1 MTEIRA
7 RPKNEGVKERLDPEV
22 DRVVAL
28 PNIAR
33 KRRRRYGGALL
44 GGSALLLLLGGL
56 GTGAWR
62 HYQAE
67 LEVAATAQQ
76 SRTFVPD
83 VRVAAVR
90 ASDSKITVT
99 LPATTTAFEAANIF
113 ARTSGYIEKRYV
125 DIGDRVKAGALLADI
140 TAPEL
145 DHQITQAKATLAQNQ
160 ATLQQTQ
167 ASRELAQVTNARDSK
182 LVKQGWLTLQ
192 QGDND
197 RLTLQA
203 QQAAVGVAQSN
214 IAAQEAQIRILEQEK
229 AYQRVVAPFDG
240 VITQRNID
248 NGSLVTSGSTFMFTL
263 MHPDVIRTQV
273 FVPQD
278 EAFGLGPGVDAVVRV
293 PEIPD
298 RTFPG
303 KVTRI
308 ATALQPGS
316 RTLLTEIDVPNPDG
330 ALSPGIYCTVELFI
344 PRKTPSMIIPAD
356 AVVFD
361 QNGLHVAVVENG
373 TAHLQKITI
382 ARDFGTEVEVHDGVK
397 PGDQV
402 ILNPM
407 VNLAEGSKVAVRKSR
422 RQARSARRKN
432 RDATL
437 AVHGSHPA
445 VRLQRQ
451 PGAGLHHGHHS
462 HGPFIDARDDRDFPA
477 QWPEPV
483 LGDDPAGRSRHD
495 AGAGAAGFR
504 PYDAG
509 NGRDLFHTNRA
520 NRAWNSGSAS
530 YFHVGNGRHNR
541 NDAIGFRGTDDISS
555 TSGLFHV
562 HNG

>member
-1 MTEIRA
+1 MTEMRA
-7 RPKNEGVKERLDPEV
+7 LPKNEDVQDQPDPEA
-22 DRVVAL
+22 DRVVA
-28 PNIAR
+28 PTNPPTE
-33 KRRRRYGGALL
+33 RRGYGGALL
-44 GGSALLLLLGGL
+44 AGGVLLLLTGGL
-56 GTGAWR
+56 AMGGWR
-62 HYQAE
+62 HYQAQRD
-67 LEVAATAQQ
+67 VAATVQQ
-76 SRTFVPD
+76 HRTFVPD
-83 VRVAAVR
+83 VSVAAVR
-90 ASDSKITVT
+90 AADSKIAVT

-113 ARTSGYIEKRYV
+113 ARANGYIEKRYV

-145 DHQITQAKATLAQNQ
+145 DHQITQARATLAQNQ

-167 ASRELAQVTNARDSK
+167 ASHELAQVTNARDSN
-182 LVKQGWLTLQ
+182 LVKQGWLTRQ

-197 RLTLQA
+197 RLTLAA

-248 NGSLVTSGSTFMFTL
+248 NGSLVTSGSTFMFML

-273 FVPQD
+273 YVPQD
-278 EAFGLGPGVDAVVRV
+278 EAYGVGPGVDAVVRV

-330 ALSPGIYCTVELFI
+330 ALNPGIYCTVELFI

-361 QNGLHVAVVENG
+361 QDGLHVAVVENG
-373 TAHLQKITI
+373 TARLQKITV
-382 ARDFGTEVEVHDGVK
+382 ARDFGKEVEVHDGVK

-407 VNLAEGSKVAVRKSR
+407 VDLVDGSKVTVRT
-422 RQARSARRKN
+422 ARKLTVAK
-432 RDATL
+432 
-437 AVHGSHPA
+437 
-445 VRLQRQ
+445 
-451 PGAGLHHGHHS
+451 
-462 HGPFIDARDDRDFPA
+462 
-477 QWPEPV
+477 E
-483 LGDDPAGRSRHD
+483 
-495 AGAGAAGFR
+495 
-504 PYDAG
+504 
-509 NGRDLFHTNRA
+509 
-520 NRAWNSGSAS
+520 
-530 YFHVGNGRHNR
+530 
-541 NDAIGFRGTDDISS
+541 
-555 TSGLFHV
+555 
-562 HNG
+562 

>member
-1 MTEIRA
+1 VTEIHSI
-7 RPKNEGVKERLDPEV
+7 PKSENVKDRSDPKS

-28 PNIAR
+28 PNPGR
-33 KRRRRYGGALL
+33 KRRRRYGAALF

-56 GTGAWR
+56 GVGGWR
-62 HYQAE
+62 HYRAG
-67 LEVAATAQQ
+67 LEVATTAQQ
-76 SRTFVPD
+76 NRNFVPN

-90 ASDSKITVT
+90 ASDSKMTVS

-113 ARTSGYIEKRYV
+113 ARTNGYIEKRYV
-125 DIGDRVKAGALLADI
+125 DIGDRVKAGTLLVNI

-145 DHQITQAKATLAQNQ
+145 DHQITQAQATLAQNQ

-167 ASRELAQVTNARDSK
+167 ASRELAEVTNGRDSK

-214 IAAQEAQIRILEQEK
+214 IAVQQAQIRILEQEK
-229 AYQRVVAPFDG
+229 AYQRVIAPFDG

-263 MHPDVIRTQV
+263 MHSDVIRTQV

-278 EAFGLGPGVDAVVRV
+278 EAFGVGPGVEAAIRV

-361 QNGLHVAVVENG
+361 QSGLHVAVVENG
-373 TAHLQKITI
+373 IAHLQKITI
-382 ARDFGTEVEVHDGVK
+382 ARDFGQEVEVHDGVR

-407 VNLAEGSKVAVRKSR
+407 IGLADGSRVAVQKSR
-422 RQARSARRKN
+422 
-432 RDATL
+432 T
-437 AVHGSHPA
+437 
-445 VRLQRQ
+445 
-451 PGAGLHHGHHS
+451 
-462 HGPFIDARDDRDFPA
+462 
-477 QWPEPV
+477 
-483 LGDDPAGRSRHD
+483 
-495 AGAGAAGFR
+495 
-504 PYDAG
+504 
-509 NGRDLFHTNRA
+509 TNQ
-520 NRAWNSGSAS
+520 
-530 YFHVGNGRHNR
+530 
-541 NDAIGFRGTDDISS
+541 ISS
-555 TSGLFHV
+555 AEE
-562 HNG
+562 

>member
-1 MTEIRA
+1 MNEIHVL
-7 RPKNEGVKERLDPEV
+7 PKKANVQ
-22 DRVVAL
+22 DRVESDNGRA
-28 PNIAR
+28 PPPETDTPQHR
-33 KRRRRYGGALL
+33 SRGGMLF
-44 GGSALLLLLGGL
+44 GSIALLLLVGGL
-56 GTGAWR
+56 AIGGWR

-67 LEVAATAQQ
+67 RAVAATMHQAQ
-76 SRTFVPD
+76 TAIPE

-90 ASDSKITVT
+90 AGDGTINVS

-113 ARTSGYIEKRYV
+113 ARTNGYIEKRYV
-125 DIGDRVKAGALLADI
+125 DIGDRVKAGDLLVDI

-145 DHQITQAKATLAQNQ
+145 DHQIAQAKATLAQNQ
-160 ATLQQTQ
+160 STLQQTQ
-167 ASRELAQVTNARDSK
+167 ASRDLADVTNGRDSK

-197 RLTLQA
+197 RLTLKA

-214 IAAQEAQIRILEQEK
+214 IAAQEAQIRVLEQEK

-298 RTFPG
+298 RGFPG

-308 ATALQPGS
+308 ASALQPGS

-330 ALSPGIYCTVELFI
+330 ALSPGIYCTVELYI

-361 QNGLHVAVVENG
+361 QDGLHVAVVRNG

-407 VNLAEGSKVAVRKSR
+407 VDLADGSKVAVR
-422 RQARSARRKN
+422 
-432 RDATL
+432 
-437 AVHGSHPA
+437 
-445 VRLQRQ
+445 
-451 PGAGLHHGHHS
+451 
-462 HGPFIDARDDRDFPA
+462 
-477 QWPEPV
+477 
-483 LGDDPAGRSRHD
+483 
-495 AGAGAAGFR
+495 
-504 PYDAG
+504 
-509 NGRDLFHTNRA
+509 
-520 NRAWNSGSAS
+520 SAS
-530 YFHVGNGRHNR
+530 KVR
-541 NDAIGFRGTDDISS
+541 
-555 TSGLFHV
+555 TS
-562 HNG
+562 

>member
-1 MTEIRA
+1 MTETSV
-7 RPKNEGVKERLDPEV
+7 RPKREIVQDRLDPDT
-22 DRVVAL
+22 DRVITL
-28 PNIAR
+28 PKAAPPR
-33 KRRRRYGGALL
+33 QRRRYGGALF
-44 GGSALLLLLGGL
+44 GATALFLLLGGL
-56 GTGAWR
+56 AMGGWR
-62 HYQAE
+62 HYRAE
-67 LEVAATAQQ
+67 LAVLATAQE
-76 SRTFVPD
+76 SKTAVPE
-83 VRVAAVR
+83 VRVGTVR
-90 ASDSKITVT
+90 ASDSKITVS

-113 ARTSGYIEKRYV
+113 ARTNGYIERRYV
-125 DIGDRVKAGALLADI
+125 DIGDRVKAGALLAEI

-145 DHQITQAKATLAQNQ
+145 DHQIAQAQATLAQIQ
-160 ATLQQTQ
+160 STLQQTE
-167 ASRELAQVTNARDSK
+167 ASRDLADVTNGRDSK

-197 RLTLQA
+197 RLTLKA

-214 IAAQEAQIRILEQEK
+214 IAAQQAQIRVLGQEK

-293 PEIPD
+293 PEIPG

-308 ATALQPGS
+308 ASALQPGS

-330 ALSPGIYCTVELFI
+330 ALSPGIYCTVELFV

-361 QNGLHVAVVENG
+361 ENGLHVAVVKNG
-373 TAHLQKITI
+373 TAHLQKIAI

-407 VNLAEGSKVAVRKSR
+407 IDLAEGSKVTARKP
-422 RQARSARRKN
+422 
-432 RDATL
+432 AT
-437 AVHGSHPA
+437 S
-445 VRLQRQ
+445 
-451 PGAGLHHGHHS
+451 
-462 HGPFIDARDDRDFPA
+462 
-477 QWPEPV
+477 
-483 LGDDPAGRSRHD
+483 
-495 AGAGAAGFR
+495 
-504 PYDAG
+504 
-509 NGRDLFHTNRA
+509 
-520 NRAWNSGSAS
+520 
-530 YFHVGNGRHNR
+530 
-541 NDAIGFRGTDDISS
+541 
-555 TSGLFHV
+555 
-562 HNG
+562 

>member
-1 MTEIRA
+1 MTETSV
-7 RPKNEGVKERLDPEV
+7 RPKREGVQDRVDPDT

-28 PNIAR
+28 PNAAPP
-33 KRRRRYGGALL
+33 KRRRRYGGALF
-44 GGSALLLLLGGL
+44 GATALFLLLGGL
-56 GTGAWR
+56 GIGGWR

-67 LEVAATAQQ
+67 LTVAATMQRN
-76 SRTFVPD
+76 RTAVPE
-83 VRVAAVR
+83 VRLAAVR
-90 ASDSKITVT
+90 AADSKISVS

-113 ARTSGYIEKRYV
+113 ARTSGYVEKRYV
-125 DIGDRVKAGALLADI
+125 DIGDRVTAGDLLAEI

-145 DHQITQAKATLAQNQ
+145 DHQIAQAQATLAQNQ
-160 ATLQQTQ
+160 STLQQTE
-167 ASRELAQVTNARDSK
+167 ASRDLADVTNGRDSK

-197 RLTLQA
+197 RLTLKA

-214 IAAQEAQIRILEQEK
+214 IVAQKAQIRILGQEK

-240 VITQRNID
+240 VITQRSID
-248 NGSLVTSGSTFMFTL
+248 NGSLVTAGSTFMYTL

-278 EAFGLGPGVDAVVRV
+278 EAFGLGPGVDALIRV
-293 PEIPD
+293 PEIPN

-308 ATALQPGS
+308 ANALQPGS

-361 QNGLHVAVVENG
+361 ENGLHVAVVKNG
-373 TAHLQKITI
+373 AAHLQKIAI

-407 VNLAEGSKVAVRKSR
+407 IDLAEGSKVTARKP
-422 RQARSARRKN
+422 
-432 RDATL
+432 AT
-437 AVHGSHPA
+437 S
-445 VRLQRQ
+445 
-451 PGAGLHHGHHS
+451 
-462 HGPFIDARDDRDFPA
+462 
-477 QWPEPV
+477 
-483 LGDDPAGRSRHD
+483 
-495 AGAGAAGFR
+495 
-504 PYDAG
+504 
-509 NGRDLFHTNRA
+509 
-520 NRAWNSGSAS
+520 
-530 YFHVGNGRHNR
+530 
-541 NDAIGFRGTDDISS
+541 
-555 TSGLFHV
+555 
-562 HNG
+562 

>member
-1 MTEIRA
+1 MSEIRV
-7 RPKNEGVKERLDPEV
+7 RPKNEVVQERPDPATDRIVTLPGVAP
-22 DRVVAL
+22 
-28 PNIAR
+28 
-33 KRRRRYGGALL
+33 KRRGYEGMVFGA
-44 GGSALLLLLGGL
+44 SALLLLFGGLALGG
-56 GTGAWR
+56 WR
-62 HYQAE
+62 HSQAG
-67 LEVAATAQQ
+67 LAVAATERE
-76 SRTFVPD
+76 SPMIVPD
-83 VRVAAVR
+83 VRIATVR
-90 ASDSKITVT
+90 AGTGKIAVT

-113 ARTSGYIEKRYV
+113 ARTNGYIEKRYV
-125 DIGDRVKAGALLADI
+125 DIGDRVKAGALLVDI

-145 DHQITQAKATLAQNQ
+145 DHQITQAKATLAQDQ

-167 ASRELAQVTNARDSK
+167 ASRELAEVTNGRDSK

-197 RLTLQA
+197 RLTLKA
-203 QQAAVGVAQSN
+203 QQAAVAVAQSN

-278 EAFGLGPGVDAVVRV
+278 EAFGLGPGVDAVIRV

-308 ATALQPGS
+308 ASALQPGS

-330 ALSPGIYCTVELFI
+330 ALSPGIYCTVELLI
-344 PRKTPSMIIPAD
+344 LRKTPSMIIPAD

-361 QNGLHVAVVENG
+361 ENGLHVAVVKDG
-373 TAHLQKITI
+373 VAHLQKITI

-397 PGDQV
+397 AGDQV

-407 VNLAEGSKVAVRKSR
+407 VNLAEGSKVA
-422 RQARSARRKN
+422 ARR
-432 RDATL
+432 
-437 AVHGSHPA
+437 P
-445 VRLQRQ
+445 Q
-451 PGAGLHHGHHS
+451 
-462 HGPFIDARDDRDFPA
+462 
-477 QWPEPV
+477 
-483 LGDDPAGRSRHD
+483 
-495 AGAGAAGFR
+495 
-504 PYDAG
+504 
-509 NGRDLFHTNRA
+509 
-520 NRAWNSGSAS
+520 
-530 YFHVGNGRHNR
+530 
-541 NDAIGFRGTDDISS
+541 
-555 TSGLFHV
+555 TS
-562 HNG
+562 

>member
-1 MTEIRA
+1 MTEMDV
-7 RPKNEGVKERLDPEV
+7 RPQNEGARERLDPET
-22 DRVVAL
+22 DRVVEF
-28 PNIAR
+28 PNTGR
-33 KRRRRYGGALL
+33 KRRRRYGAPLL
-44 GGSALLLLLGGL
+44 GGIALLLLVGGL

-67 LEVAATAQQ
+67 LAVAATSQR
-76 SRTFVPD
+76 SRTLVPR
-83 VRVAAVR
+83 VRVATVR
-90 ASDSKITVT
+90 ASDSKITVS

-125 DIGDRVKAGALLADI
+125 DIGDRVKSGALLVDI
-140 TAPEL
+140 IAPEL

-167 ASRELAQVTNARDSK
+167 ASRELADVTNARDSK
-182 LVKQGWLTLQ
+182 LVQQGWLTLQ

-197 RLTLQA
+197 RLTLRA
-203 QQAAVGVAQSN
+203 QQAAVAVAQYN

-248 NGSLVTSGSTFMFTL
+248 NGSLVTSGSTFMYTL

-293 PEIPD
+293 PEIPN

-308 ATALQPGS
+308 ANALQPGS
-316 RTLLTEIDVPNPDG
+316 RTLLTEIDVPNPDW

-344 PRKTPSMIIPAD
+344 PRKTTSLIIPAD

-361 QNGLHVAVVENG
+361 QNGVHVAIVENG

-397 PGDQV
+397 AGDQV

-407 VNLAEGSKVAVRKSR
+407 IDLAEGSKVTVR
-422 RQARSARRKN
+422 N
-432 RDATL
+432 
-437 AVHGSHPA
+437 
-445 VRLQRQ
+445 
-451 PGAGLHHGHHS
+451 
-462 HGPFIDARDDRDFPA
+462 A
-477 QWPEPV
+477 Q
-483 LGDDPAGRSRHD
+483 
-495 AGAGAAGFR
+495 
-504 PYDAG
+504 
-509 NGRDLFHTNRA
+509 
-520 NRAWNSGSAS
+520 
-530 YFHVGNGRHNR
+530 
-541 NDAIGFRGTDDISS
+541 
-555 TSGLFHV
+555 TS
-562 HNG
+562 